1 MEQEQNKKVRGLVLG
16 GGGARGCYE
25 VGAWQAFREC
35 NIHFDCVSGTSIGA
49 IVGAIYV
56 QGNLH
61 DAIEFVYTLKP
72 SHIITNMPDLPEN
85 FDEIVANKETL
96 FAFFKSYI
104 KEGSDISPLKE
115 RIEHMFD
122 YDAFMA
128 SKINYACMTYN
139 ITKMRGEAFFK
150 KEMTRQD
157 AIDIIIASASCYPAF
172 PIAKIK
178 DDLYIDGGFEN
189 NIPISLCQEMGAN
202 EFVVIDVHGPGRVK
216 KIDANLQ
223 VKLIQPLLPLGNFLD
238 FMPQQAKRSLHLG
251 YLETMKYYSQFCG
264 YLFTFTKESWP
275 KIFMIEQYL
284 KLKNQNHA
292 SIFVK
297 GINEKAYQKVLGYKP
312 SQLDSKYNTNDYF
325 YGRLIECLAFIANL
339 DPVMLYDYSQFLQ
352 ELDHRLEALPHLE
365 VPDSIKSI
373 HDFMH
378 NRKKEEI
385 VNFFHLLLQ
394 NNNGKL
400 PLTYEPLKNVFD
412 VQYILALIWYELHI
426 YLNEIS

>member
-1 MEQEQNKKVRGLVLG
+1 MLCR
-16 GGGARGCYE
+16 
-25 VGAWQAFREC
+25 
-35 NIHFDCVSGTSIGA
+35 S
-49 IVGAIYV
+49 
-56 QGNLH
+56 
-61 DAIEFVYTLKP
+61 
-72 SHIITNMPDLPEN
+72 
-85 FDEIVANKETL
+85 
-96 FAFFKSYI
+96 
-104 KEGSDISPLKE
+104 
-115 RIEHMFD
+115 
-122 YDAFMA
+122 
-128 SKINYACMTYN
+128 INYACMTYN

-216 KIDANLQ
+216 KIDAHLQ

-284 KLKNQNHA
+284 KLKNQNRA

-297 GINEKAYQKVLGYKP
+297 GIDEKAYQKVLGYKP

-325 YGRLIECLAFIANL
+325 YGRLIECLAFIADL

-385 VNFFHLLLQ
+385 VNLFHLLLQ